1 MKVHYLLRL
10 LVLILR
16 DSFKAFLKCAEHNIL
31 KINRST
37 DSVRELTV
45 SIRLLDFFFFFR
57 NKIAPGFRGCRVGK

>member
-16 DSFKAFLKCAEHNIL
+16 DSFKAFLKCDEHNIL

-45 SIRLLDFFFFFR
+45 SIRLLDFFFLFQ
-57 NKIAPGFRGCRVGK
+57 K